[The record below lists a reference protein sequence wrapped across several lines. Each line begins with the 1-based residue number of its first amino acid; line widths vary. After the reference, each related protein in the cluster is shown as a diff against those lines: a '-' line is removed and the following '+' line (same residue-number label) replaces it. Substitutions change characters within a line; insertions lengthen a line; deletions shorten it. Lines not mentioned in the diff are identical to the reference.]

1 MYAAG
6 RVNPQP
12 KPLKIR
18 PTKTGVKE
26 NIPTIMQTHP
36 VSSNIIPSLSVHK
49 QPIFSITDPLNNVP
63 IMIVKDNTLTVRT
76 KGRIVKSVQLNYKSE
91 RKTND
96 FDNLVFK
103 EIT

>member
-26 NIPTIMQTHP
+26 NIPTMMQTHP

-49 QPIFSITDPLNNVP
+49 HPIFSITDPLNSVP

-76 KGRIVKSVQLNYKSE
+76 KGRIVRFVKINYKSE
-91 RKTND
+91 KKTNNSD
-96 FDNLVFK
+96 SLVFK